1 MKIDRCGDSR
11 IVSNRAG
18 DSRINNEDGMAA
30 FGAEVRELRKAR
42 QMTLADL
49 AKASG
54 VSISHLS
61 AIERG
66 TVSPTLKKIGR
77 VADALGVPQEWFF
90 SFRPG
95 SGPLER
101 RYVVRRDNRR
111 NLNLLYGETVEEAGY
126 SDGLLSSSIGGG
138 FHMGISDY
146 PPYSERIRDEIY
158 SRDGEQHGFV
168 LEGELVLRLE
178 DEIITVRAG
187 DSFSFP
193 GHVLHSTRNKSDKP
207 ARLIWVNSPVIIPR
221 YAALETAENDPKEG
235 GEPKRTGT

>member
-1 MKIDRCGDSR
+1 MTGKTESPR
-11 IVSNRAG
+11 IPRDEG
-18 DSRINNEDGMAA
+18 PAA

-49 AKASG
+49 AEASG

-66 TVSPTLKKIGR
+66 TVNPTLGKIGR
-77 VADALGVPQEWFF
+77 VAAALGVPEEWFF
-90 SFRPG
+90 AFRPG

-101 RYVVRRDNRR
+101 RYVVRRANRR
-111 NLNLLYGETVEEAGY
+111 NLNVLYGETVEDAGY
-126 SDGLLSSSIGGG
+126 SDALLSSSVGGG

-146 PPYSERIRDEIY
+146 PPYSETVVDELY
-158 SRDGEQHGFV
+158 SREGEQHGFV
-168 LEGELVLRLE
+168 LEGELTLRLE

-193 GHVLHSTRNKSDKP
+193 GHILHSTRNKSANP
-207 ARLIWVNSPVIIPR
+207 ARLIWVNSPVIIPK
-221 YAALETAENDPKEG
+221 YAALDTSKN
-235 GEPKRTGT
+235 EPAKRPAAGKKRSGT